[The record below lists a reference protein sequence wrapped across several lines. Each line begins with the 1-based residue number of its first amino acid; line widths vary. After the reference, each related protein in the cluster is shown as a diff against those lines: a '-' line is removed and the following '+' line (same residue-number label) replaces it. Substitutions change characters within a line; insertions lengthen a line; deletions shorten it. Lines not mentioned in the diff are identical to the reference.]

1 MKLIGV
7 YFVCFVIFCGWLFY
21 EQRKASRKEK
31 KKSDDFW
38 AREAK
43 ANSTRKK
50 DISHLPLLA
59 VREDELP
66 IGDSEDESVLYYI
79 DHLRAQIKMPM
90 MDLSAYSNTDLKL
103 AYGVGNFQI
112 LSEYD
117 ENYNTFL
124 LTLSNLG
131 RAYARA
137 GDFSYAK
144 DTYLLALRYGSMK
157 VSDYTDLAHVY
168 LQLQE
173 PQSITSLMQSV
184 EVSKHPRKKSII
196 ENLRRIQNQYQ

>member
-7 YFVCFVIFCGWLFY
+7 YFVCFIIFCGWLFY

-31 KKSDDFW
+31 KISDDFW

-43 ANSTRKK
+43 ANNTRKK

-59 VREDELP
+59 ITEEELP
-66 IGDSEDESVLYYI
+66 IGDSTDESVLYYI
-79 DHLRAQIKMPM
+79 DHLRKQIKMPM

-137 GDFSYAK
+137 GNFACAK
-144 DTYLLALRYGSMK
+144 DTYLLALQYGSMK
-157 VSDYTDLAHVY
+157 LSDYTDLAHVY
-168 LQLQE
+168 LQLKE
-173 PQSITSLMQSV
+173 PQSITSLIQNVDSS
-184 EVSKHPRKKSII
+184 EHPRKKSII
-196 ENLRRIQNQYQ
+196 ENLQHIQNQYH